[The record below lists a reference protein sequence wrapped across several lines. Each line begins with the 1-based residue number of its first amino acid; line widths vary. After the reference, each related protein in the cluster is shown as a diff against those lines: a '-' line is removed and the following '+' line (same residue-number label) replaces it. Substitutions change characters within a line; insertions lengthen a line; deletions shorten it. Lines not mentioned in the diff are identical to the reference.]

1 MKTKMKW
8 NEKARMAMKQ
18 LGITFKDAGGEL
30 GISESA
36 VGHQL
41 NARRSVSIKQIRI
54 YAKMLNMSV
63 SELVGDDALFI
74 SDENQIKAVEIL
86 KEIPEEKRELALK
99 MLEAIKET
107 LV

>member
-1 MKTKMKW
+1 
-8 NEKARMAMKQ
+8 
-18 LGITFKDAGGEL
+18 
-30 GISESA
+30 
-36 VGHQL
+36 
-41 NARRSVSIKQIRI
+41 
-54 YAKMLNMSV
+54 MLNMSV

-86 KEIPEEKRELALK
+86 KEIPEEKREMALK